1 MIALKLIL
9 DIYSTKWYKSVDGG
23 WGSGKVNGNYTG
35 MIGMLNRKEVD
46 VGMQLFVVN
55 RERSEGADDLLP
67 FYNFEYYTIIDKV
80 IIKC

>member
-1 MIALKLIL
+1 
-9 DIYSTKWYKSVDGG
+9 
-23 WGSGKVNGNYTG
+23 